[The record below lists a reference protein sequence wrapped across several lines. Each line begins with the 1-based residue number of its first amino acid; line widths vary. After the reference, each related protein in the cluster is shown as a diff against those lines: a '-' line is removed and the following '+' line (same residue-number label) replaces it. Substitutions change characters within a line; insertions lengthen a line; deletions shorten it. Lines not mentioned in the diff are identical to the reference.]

1 MGSVMQNKSEMQ
13 SGAPSRRGVLLGL
26 AGALTGALTGCGMGG
41 AGTGGA
47 GMGRT
52 AGSASPAIW
61 AAAPNAGF
69 DAWAQGFASRAI
81 ARGLPAGVVSRA
93 MSSAG
98 YIPEVVVRD
107 RNQTEVK
114 RSLEDY
120 LSIAASDQRVAMGR
134 TALAQQGRVLS
145 ALEARYGVPAH
156 VVAAVWGLESFY
168 GTRMGDVP
176 VISALATLAYDGR
189 RGEMFEGQLTAAL
202 RILAA
207 GDISQDRMLGS
218 WAGAMGHTQFMP
230 TSYLAYAVDFT
241 GDGRRDIW
249 GADPS
254 DALASAA
261 AYLAKSGWQ
270 RGAPWGE
277 EVRVP
282 SGTSAGVRDAGAWA
296 GAGVRGI
303 TGGALRGAGRAELVL
318 PSGAGGPA
326 LLLYGNT
333 RVIMRYNNALSYA
346 IGVGHLS
353 DRIAGAGPLRAA
365 FPPDA
370 AGLTK
375 DQRMEL
381 QRLLNARGF
390 DAGTPDGVI
399 GKGTE
404 AAISAFQRASG
415 MAVTGQPSLDVLA
428 RLR

>member
-1 MGSVMQNKSEMQ
+1 MLDHGVIVHVGGGMENQ
-13 SGAPSRRGVLLGL
+13 SRLGLGAVSRRGVLVGL
-26 AGALTGALTGCGMGG
+26 AGALAGCAMGSG
-41 AGTGGA
+41 
-47 GMGRT
+47 
-52 AGSASPAIW
+52 GSASSPAQW
-61 AAAPNAGF
+61 APVRNAGF
-69 DAWAQGFASRAI
+69 DAWAQSFAARAT
-81 ARGLPAGVVSRA
+81 ARGLPAQIVGRA
-93 MSSAG
+93 MASAG
-98 YIPEVVVRD
+98 YIPLVVERD

-114 RSLEDY
+114 RSIEDY
-120 LSIAASDQRVAMGR
+120 LSIAASDTRIA
-134 TALAQQGRVLS
+134 QGRATFAQHAPVLS
-145 ALEARYGVPAH
+145 ALQSRYGVPAQ
-156 VVAAVWGLESFY
+156 VITAVWGLESFY

-189 RGEMFEGQLTAAL
+189 RGEMFEGQLIAAL

-230 TSYLAYAVDFT
+230 TSYLAYAVDYT

-249 GADPS
+249 GRDPS
-254 DALASAA
+254 DALASTA

-270 RGAPWGE
+270 SGAPWGE
-277 EVRVP
+277 EVRAPSGVP
-282 SGTSAGVRDAGAWA
+282 SGVRDASAWA
-296 GAGVRGI
+296 AVGVSSI
-303 TGGALRGAGRAELVL
+303 SGGPLRGAGRAEMLRL
-318 PSGAGGPA
+318 GADGQGGPA

-353 DRIAGAGPLRAA
+353 DRIAGGGPLRAG
-365 FPPDA
+365 FGPDA

-375 DQRMEL
+375 NQRVEL
-381 QRLLNARGF
+381 QQLLNARGF

-404 AAISAFQRASG
+404 AAIAAYQRASG
-415 MAVTGQPSLDVLA
+415 MAVTGQPSLDLLA

>member
-1 MGSVMQNKSEMQ
+1 MQADMGQKVA
-13 SGAPSRRGVLLGL
+13 GLSRRGVLMGLGL
-26 AGALTGALTGCGMGG
+26 LLAGCQMGNAGGGSGAPNPAL
-41 AGTGGA
+41 
-47 GMGRT
+47 
-52 AGSASPAIW
+52 W

-69 DAWAQGFASRAI
+69 DAWARGFAARAV
-81 ARGLPAGVVSRA
+81 AQGLPAGVVNRA

-98 YIPEVVVRD
+98 FIPEVVNRD

-120 LSIAASDQRVAMGR
+120 LSIAASDERVAKGR
-134 TALAQQGRVLS
+134 AAMAQHGRVLS
-145 ALEARYGVPAH
+145 ALEARYGVPSQ
-156 VVAAVWGLESFY
+156 VITAVWGLESFY

-176 VISALATLAYDGR
+176 VISALSTLAYDGR
-189 RGEMFEGQLTAAL
+189 RGAMFESQLTAAL

-230 TSYLAYAVDFT
+230 TSYLAYAVDYT

-277 EVRVP
+277 EVRAP
-282 SGTSAGVRDAGAWA
+282 QGLSAGVRSAADWA
-296 GAGVRGI
+296 AAGV
-303 TGGALRGAGRAELVL
+303 TGMSGPLRGAGRAELIR
-318 PSGAGGPA
+318 PAGAGGPA

-346 IGVGHLS
+346 VGVGHLS

-370 AGLTK
+370 TGLTK
-375 DQRMEL
+375 DQRIEL
-381 QRLLNARGF
+381 QTRLNARGF
-390 DAGTPDGVI
+390 NAGTPDGVI

-415 MAVTGQPSLDVLA
+415 LPVTGQPSADLLM

>member
-1 MGSVMQNKSEMQ
+1 
-13 SGAPSRRGVLLGL
+13 
-26 AGALTGALTGCGMGG
+26 
-41 AGTGGA
+41 
-47 GMGRT
+47 
-52 AGSASPAIW
+52 
-61 AAAPNAGF
+61 
-69 DAWAQGFASRAI
+69 
-81 ARGLPAGVVSRA
+81 
-93 MSSAG
+93 
-98 YIPEVVVRD
+98 
-107 RNQTEVK
+107 
-114 RSLEDY
+114 
-120 LSIAASDQRVAMGR
+120 
-134 TALAQQGRVLS
+134 
-145 ALEARYGVPAH
+145 
-156 VVAAVWGLESFY
+156 
-168 GTRMGDVP
+168 
-176 VISALATLAYDGR
+176 
-189 RGEMFEGQLTAAL
+189 
-202 RILAA
+202 
-207 GDISQDRMLGS
+207 
-218 WAGAMGHTQFMP
+218 
-230 TSYLAYAVDFT
+230 
-241 GDGRRDIW
+241 
-249 GADPS
+249 
-254 DALASAA
+254 
-261 AYLAKSGWQ
+261 LAKSGWQ

-282 SGTSAGVRDAGAWA
+282 SGTGAGVRDAGAWA
-296 GAGVRGI
+296 GAGVTGI

-375 DQRMEL
+375 DQRIEL

-415 MAVTGQPSLDVLA
+415 LAVTGQPSLDVLA